1 MSRVEA
7 KSRVR
12 ELLEEDGVARM
23 QTRWRRSELVALE
36 QLVAKEEKA
45 LTLKKWA
52 DKGKE

>member
-7 KSRVR
+7 KSRIR

-36 QLVAKEEKA
+36 QLVAKEETA
-45 LTLKKWA
+45 LTLRKWA
-52 DKGKE
+52 DKVKE